1 MSEQFRGVDGEL
13 FENLMQAANLPNG
26 NDWLETTAYIAHL
39 IGGSRLDRVTP
50 DSGKPPPAGSVAED
64 RRASHEVVRRED
76 TYAGEWTR
84 VSQDLLGWKL
94 LNWQTERP
102 VPLYVIGEA

>member
-1 MSEQFRGVDGEL
+1 MDLQRRLS
-13 FENLMQAANLPNG
+13 
-26 NDWLETTAYIAHL
+26 THL
-39 IGGSRLDRVTP
+39 YLVQLYT
-50 DSGKPPPAGSVAED
+50 
-64 RRASHEVVRRED
+64 EVVRRED